1 MKKRKLPHRNV
12 DLTITHFLLGIP
24 ERQHQVA
31 IEYIISQYVAL
42 LADSPGKLQHEHFV
56 GLNAFSKELSHAAL
70 SR

>member
-1 MKKRKLPHRNV
+1 MRKRKIQHRNV
-12 DLTITHFLLGIP
+12 DLTITHFLVSIP

-56 GLNAFSKELSHAAL
+56 GLNAFQKELSHAAL